1 MSIRGVGHV
10 NLRAPAAMIE
20 RLRLFYI
27 DVVGLCEGARPV
39 FRSGS
44 RGHWLY
50 ADDTDVV
57 HLPHHLGG

>member
-1 MSIRGVGHV
+1 MSIRGIGHV

-27 DVVGLCEGARPV
+27 DVVDLREGARPV

-44 RGHWLY
+44 RGH
-50 ADDTDVV
+50 
-57 HLPHHLGG
+57 